1 MRTTRRSMTTYGQ
14 PVMGDYAP
22 TLSPPVT
29 ATGQRTPCFAWQP
42 LPGGRDGEQ
51 ATDDSAYVAHR
62 WHFLLPVGT
71 AVAEDDQIADV
82 RDEDDAVIVAGP
94 LNVKEVVPRRGH
106 TLARCDLAA
115 TGGGMSATT
124 TRAVARA
131 GTAVSARGSV
141 AAEQPQAAQEPAWAA
156 PDGPA
161 ASGDSRRS
169 LRRHGDGL
177 PILPDRFGNH
187 WNGIDPRCHGT
198 PVERRERA
206 VVRKAGRDGA

>member
-1 MRTTRRSMTTYGQ
+1 MGARLTNWANADGRTTRRMRPALVSALTATNLIHSCVIQARNQEVDEDDAPVYDDYGQ

-82 RDEDDAVIVAGP
+82 RDEDDVVIVAGP
-94 LNVKEVVPRRGH
+94 LNVKEVRPRRGH

-115 TGGGMSATT
+115 TGLG
-124 TRAVARA
+124 
-131 GTAVSARGSV
+131 
-141 AAEQPQAAQEPAWAA
+141 AA
-156 PDGPA
+156 
-161 ASGDSRRS
+161 
-169 LRRHGDGL
+169 
-177 PILPDRFGNH
+177 
-187 WNGIDPRCHGT
+187 
-198 PVERRERA
+198 
-206 VVRKAGRDGA
+206 